1 MPQTSRAS
9 VSELL
14 RHHLR
19 FGLRLLAGPATDT
32 PIRHVA
38 GADTLADLDR
48 APTESL
54 IVVLGAT
61 SAPIPDYEIDVAIRQ
76 ATTRDAAGLVF
87 AGLRSLPITA
97 VRLADRAHLPVLG
110 SDAGRGGGELL
121 LDIDRFVR
129 GGASDTLARAT
140 SAIRAALRAADL
152 DGPDAVRSLLDAAA
166 EALGC
171 RIVLDETGPVGQAD
185 PGAVIVG
192 RHPVARLVP
201 GLDDDATQVALPAIA
216 AVVSRMRQRELNHRF
231 APALTRAGLI
241 VQMVLC
247 DRAQLPQLVE
257 QAFQLDF
264 QVEQTHVVAWLRI
277 EDAAVQDGTSLARA
291 RQLLEEAE
299 LSALQI
305 LHTRQGT
312 WHVARLGGD
321 LVIVGTGQSGTPLHR
336 QVRSEVGRLIGML
349 SERGDIL
356 VTGGLGTP
364 QAGPDGL
371 RHSAAEARVAAD
383 SAGAAERR
391 GTLVEADATGL
402 RRVLADLYSSPLSR
416 SLLTEILAPL
426 DALGTA
432 RAQVGVTTLAA
443 YFDAQGSPTRAA
455 EVLHLHPNAVAYRLR
470 WITEALGVDLAEP
483 DTRFALQMA
492 CRMRL
497 LNR

>member
-1 MPQTSRAS
+1 MPQTVAG
-9 VSELL
+9 LL

-19 FGLRLLAGPATDT
+19 FGLRLLAGPTTET

-38 GADTLADLDR
+38 AADTLADLGQVL
-48 APTESL
+48 PESL

-61 SAPIPDYEIDVAIRQ
+61 TEPIPHYEIDVAIRQ

-87 AGLRSLPITA
+87 AGLRSLPLTA
-97 VRLADRAHLPVLG
+97 VRLAERAHLPVLG
-110 SDAGRGGGELL
+110 PDTGRQAGELL

-140 SAIRAALRAADL
+140 SAIRAVLRAADL
-152 DGPDAVRSLLDAAA
+152 DGPDPVRSLLDAAA

-171 RIVLDETGPVGQAD
+171 RVALEETGPVDQAD

-192 RHPVARLVP
+192 RHPVARLVT
-201 GLDDDATQVALPAIA
+201 GLDDEATQVAIPAIA

-264 QVEQTHVVAWLRI
+264 EVEQTHVVAWLRI
-277 EDAAVQDGTSLARA
+277 EDAAAPDGASLARS

-305 LHTRQGT
+305 LHSRPGT

-336 QVRSEVGRLIGML
+336 QMRSEVGRLIDILCG
-349 SERGDIL
+349 RGDML

-371 RHSAAEARVAAD
+371 RHSAAEARVAAG
-383 SAGAAERR
+383 SGGAHERR
-391 GTLVEADATGL
+391 GTLVETDATGL

-455 EVLHLHPNAVAYRLR
+455 EALHLHPNAVAYRLR
-470 WITEALGVDLAEP
+470 WVTEALGVDLADP

-497 LNR
+497 FNR